1 MKRAIFISTS
11 TIVLTLMLLGT
22 VGVSIE
28 RCSCTGRLSLAVP
41 APDDCCPGEGNCMT
55 VKTLH
60 LSEYVPTATAS
71 LDIPSQPLLYTL
83 FVPLTPVT
91 TFAPRQSTHH
101 SADSSPGAMAE
112 TVTVL
117 RV

>member
-1 MKRAIFISTS
+1 MKNAIFILTS
-11 TIVLTLMLLGT
+11 SIVLTLMLLGT
-22 VGVSIE
+22 AGVSIE
-28 RCSCTGRLSLAVP
+28 RCSCTGKLSLAMP

-60 LSEYVPTATAS
+60 LSDYVPTATAS
-71 LDIPSQPLLYTL
+71 IDMPSLPLLFTL
-83 FVPLTPVT
+83 FVPLTPVAAS
-91 TFAPRQSTHH
+91 APWQTAHH
-101 SADSSPGAMAE
+101 SVDSPPGALAE